1 LGEFHFE
8 QNNQGY
14 VLVSNDGTDG
24 HVIADAVQF
33 LPINLKTAAPASSP
47 PNEPGQPEP
56 PALNAQLARETQAAK
71 DEVSRLDAELK
82 RLTTAGPVRPMV
94 MSVLQESPDESGD
107 LRVHIRGSVHNLG
120 EPAPRGFLQV
130 LSRVP
135 APRIPESESGRL
147 QLADWLA
154 SPDNPLPAR
163 VIVNRVWHW
172 LFGAGL
178 VRTPDNFGT
187 TGDLPTHPELLDTLA
202 VRFMEEGWSIK
213 WLVREITTS
222 RAYRLATADAAL
234 EADPDNR
241 LLSHMNRRRLDAESI
256 RDAMLLA
263 AGRLQLD
270 VGGPTI
276 RPGTSTDYG
285 YTHQDARRS
294 VYVPVLRNSLPE
306 LFDVFDFAD
315 PSMVTGQRNVSTVA
329 PQALFLMNHPF
340 VMEQACA
347 AAQRLLDEPG
357 LTSEELI
364 IRAYRITL
372 GRPPLPGERRITR
385 EFLDNHAD
393 ADKPPQRIE
402 PWARLHQALFSSIDF
417 RYLN

>member
-1 LGEFHFE
+1 
-8 QNNQGY
+8 
-14 VLVSNDGTDG
+14 
-24 HVIADAVQF
+24 
-33 LPINLKTAAPASSP
+33 
-47 PNEPGQPEP
+47 
-56 PALNAQLARETQAAK
+56 
-71 DEVSRLDAELK
+71 
-82 RLTTAGPVRPMV
+82 
-94 MSVLQESPDESGD
+94 
-107 LRVHIRGSVHNLG
+107 
-120 EPAPRGFLQV
+120 
-130 LSRVP
+130 
-135 APRIPESESGRL
+135 
-147 QLADWLA
+147 
-154 SPDNPLPAR
+154 
-163 VIVNRVWHW
+163 
-172 LFGAGL
+172 
-178 VRTPDNFGT
+178 
-187 TGDLPTHPELLDTLA
+187 
-202 VRFMEEGWSIK
+202 
-213 WLVREITTS
+213 
-222 RAYRLATADAAL
+222 
-234 EADPDNR
+234 
-241 LLSHMNRRRLDAESI
+241 MNRS
-256 RDAMLLA
+256 
-263 AGRLQLD
+263 QNSCT
-270 VGGPTI
+270 PTI

-402 PWARLHQALFSSIDF
+402 PWAQLHQALFSSIDF